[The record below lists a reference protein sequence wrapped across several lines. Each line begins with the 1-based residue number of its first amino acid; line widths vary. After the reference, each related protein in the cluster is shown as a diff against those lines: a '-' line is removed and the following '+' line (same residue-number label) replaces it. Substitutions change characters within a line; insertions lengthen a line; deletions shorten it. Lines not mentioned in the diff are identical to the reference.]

1 MFSIKQRLNLAMALL
16 TVCLMA
22 ISCHAVVSIPESANG
37 NIAYRG
43 LPVEQDAK
51 GRNYVVIG
59 GDTIHLDFAP
69 SERHGALTEE
79 DYIEVAEELGVE
91 VATIKAVVEIEAGKE
106 HKGFANDKPII
117 NFDLSVFRSMAARN
131 GVKLAKY
138 SKSHHVVFSRPN
150 IQKYGSYQAA
160 QHARLESAMSIDS
173 LTAIQGTFWGMF
185 QIGGFNWKKCGAT
198 TPSEFVHLMSR
209 SERDQLELFAE
220 FIRNTGLQQY
230 LVKKNWSAFAKG
242 YNGPS
247 FAARG
252 YHTRLA
258 TAYNKYRKG

>member
-16 TVCLMA
+16 TIGLVA
-22 ISCHAVVSIPESANG
+22 IGCHAVVNVPPSAKG

-51 GRNYVVIG
+51 GRSYIVVG
-59 GDTIHLDFAP
+59 GDTIHLDYAP

-106 HKGFANDKPII
+106 HKGFANEKPII

-131 GVKLAKY
+131 GIKLAKY

-150 IQKYGSYQAA
+150 TAKYGSYQAA
-160 QHARLESAMSIDS
+160 QHARLEAAMTIDS

-185 QIGGFNWKKCGAT
+185 QIGG
-198 TPSEFVHLMSR
+198 

-220 FIRNTGLQQY
+220 FVRNTGLQQY

-258 TAYNKYRKG
+258 QAYNKYK

>member
-1 MFSIKQRLNLAMALL
+1 MLSIKQRLNLAMALL
-16 TVCLMA
+16 TVGLLA
-22 ISCHAVVSIPESANG
+22 FGSHAVVNVPESAKG
-37 NIAYRG
+37 HIAYRG

-51 GRNYVVIG
+51 GRSFTVIG
-59 GDTIHLDFAP
+59 GDTIHLDYAP
-69 SERHGALTEE
+69 AERHGPLTAE

-131 GVKLAKY
+131 GIKLAKY
-138 SKSHHVVFSRPN
+138 SKSHNVVFSRPN
-150 IQKYGSYQAA
+150 TAKYGSYQAA
-160 QHARLESAMSIDS
+160 QHARLEAAMTIDS

-185 QIGGFNWKKCGAT
+185 QIGGFNWKKCGAA
-198 TPSEFVHLMSR
+198 TPGEFVKLMSR

-220 FIRNTGLQQY
+220 FVRNTGLQQY

-242 YNGPS
+242 YNGPG

-258 TAYNKYRKG
+258 NAYNKYK